1 MHHPTRRDFR
11 YVQNTHAH
19 VNAQAFITEGNLGKL
34 RLGAVGEFLPEKA
47 VKQQLFRATSS
58 ARPPWKCT
66 SPLKHHYKP

>member
-1 MHHPTRRDFR
+1 MHHPTGRGFR

-34 RLGAVGEFLPEKA
+34 RLGAVGESLPEEA

-58 ARPPWKCT
+58 VRPPWKST
-66 SPLKHHYKP
+66 FPTQTPL